1 MRVLALRFFWGG
13 AEKKKGK
20 GKTKMRFM
28 KRIAAIMLS
37 VVMVLGMS
45 SAVSATNATS
55 QENPGTSTT
64 TRGKITIDNAIVGQ
78 TYTIYRILELE
89 SYSHD
94 GVTPKNGNY
103 AYKVAPGWEN
113 FVDASGDGSAYL
125 EKDASGYV
133 TWKGDVTDAR
143 LAEFAK
149 EALAYATSATPA
161 IPNAGRKEAPA
172 ATTGSDTTTVEFDNL
187 TLGYYLVE
195 SSTGALC
202 SLTTTNNQVNIR
214 EKNGVPSV
222 EKKVQ
227 EDSKTAGAADEYG
240 DTNTADIGQTVHFKT
255 TITAQAGAKNYVLHD
270 KMSDGLTFDSGS
282 VVVKWTNSDGTE
294 KATAP
299 VTPADYSVITDSLE
313 SVTPCTFHI
322 EFTEAFCVK
331 LEKDDKIIVTYS
343 ATLNKKASIGTT
355 PGNTNETWLGYGN
368 NSTTNHDTTTTKTF
382 ELPVFKYTEKTAG
395 MKIGLA
401 GAKFKLSTSADPADS
416 SKIVKMEQ
424 ITGGVTEDTYCVN
437 NKAGTVE
444 EITTTDRTTESA
456 GKFKIK
462 GLDAGTY
469 YLHETKQPDGYNK
482 LTAPVTV
489 VIAEDGTIT
498 VNNAALPT
506 PGLVEIE
513 NKTGSLLPSTG
524 GRGTTIL
531 YVLGALLVLGS
542 SVVLITK
549 RRTKE

>member
-1 MRVLALRFFWGG
+1 
-13 AEKKKGK
+13 
-20 GKTKMRFM
+20 MRFM

-227 EDSKTAGAADEYG
+227 EDSKTAGVADEYG
-240 DTNTADIGQTVHFKT
+240 DTNTADIGQTVYFKT
-255 TITAQAGAKNYVLHD
+255 TITAQPGAENYVLHD
-270 KMSDGLTFDSGS
+270 TMSEGLTFNADSVAVS
-282 VVVKWTNSDGTE
+282 WTNMSGDDQGTVTASNDYTVMTPGTE
-294 KATAP
+294 ATGK
-299 VTPADYSVITDSLE
+299 
-313 SVTPCTFHI
+313 CTFEI
-322 EFTEAFCVK
+322 IFTETFCHGLK
-331 LEKDDKIIVTYS
+331 ANDKIIVTYS

-368 NSTTNHDTTTTKTF
+368 HSTTNHATTTTKTF

-395 MKIGLA
+395 TKTGLA
-401 GAKFKLSTSADPADS
+401 GAKFKLSTSNDLTDS
-416 SKIVKMEQ
+416 SKIVKMER
-424 ITGGVTEDTYCVN
+424 ITGVTEDTYCVN

-444 EITTTDRTTESA
+444 EITTTNSTPESA

-482 LTAPVTV
+482 LKEPVKVVIDENGVITVGTDAKEVEEVTV
-489 VIAEDGTIT
+489 L
-498 VNNAALPT
+498 NN
-506 PGLVEIE
+506 
-513 NKTGSLLPSTG
+513 TGSILPSTG

>member
-1 MRVLALRFFWGG
+1 
-13 AEKKKGK
+13 
-20 GKTKMRFM
+20 MRFM

-45 SAVSATNATS
+45 SAVSATNAS
-55 QENPGTSTT
+55 ANSGTSETT
-64 TRGKITIDNAIVGQ
+64 KGKITITNAIPGQ

-94 GVTPKNGNY
+94 GVRPENGNY
-103 AYKVAPGWEN
+103 AYKVVTEWDNFVNAPG
-113 FVDASGDGSAYL
+113 AGSDYL

-133 TWKGDVTDAR
+133 TWKGETTEVR
-143 LAEFAK
+143 YAEFAK
-149 EALAYATSATPA
+149 KALTYAKDTTNSVTADT
-161 IPNAGRKEAPA
+161 KEATT
-172 ATTGSDTTTVEFDNL
+172 ATVVFDNL
-187 TLGYYLVE
+187 ALGYYLVE

-202 SLTTTNNQVNIR
+202 SLTTTNNQVSIR

-227 EDSKTAGAADEYG
+227 EDSKAAGAADEYG

-255 TITAQAGAKNYVLHD
+255 TITAQSDAKNYVLHD

-282 VVVKWTNSDGTE
+282 VVVKWTNSAGTE

-313 SVTPCTFHI
+313 SAKPCTFHI
-322 EFTEAFCVK
+322 EFTKDFCDK
-331 LEKDDKIIVTYS
+331 LETDDKIIVTYS

-395 MKIGLA
+395 RKTGLA

-424 ITGGVTEDTYCVN
+424 ITEGVTEDTYCVN

-444 EITTTDRTTESA
+444 EITTTDRTPESA

-549 RRTKE
+549 RRMKE

>member
-1 MRVLALRFFWGG
+1 MPALRFFWGG

-28 KRIAAIMLS
+28 KRIVAIMLS

-45 SAVSATNATS
+45 SVVSATTATS
-55 QENPGTSTT
+55 QENAGTSPT
-64 TRGKITIDNAIVGQ
+64 TRGKITITNAIPGQ

-94 GVTPKNGNY
+94 GVKPEDGNY
-103 AYKVAPGWEN
+103 AYKVAPGWED
-113 FVDASGDGSAYL
+113 FIGSSGEGNQYL
-125 EKDASGYV
+125 QSDASGYV
-133 TWKGDVTDAR
+133 TWKDETNEAR

-149 EALAYATSATPA
+149 KALTYATSTTAA
-161 IPNAGRKEAPA
+161 IENAVTRNAP
-172 ATTGSDTTTVEFDNL
+172 ATTGAATTTVEFDDIA
-187 TLGYYLVE
+187 LGYYLVE

-202 SLTTTNNQVNIR
+202 SLTTTNNQVSIT

-227 EDSKTAGAADEYG
+227 EDSKTAGVADEYG
-240 DTNTADIGQTVHFKT
+240 DTNTADIGQTVYFKT
-255 TITAQAGAKNYVLHD
+255 TITAQPGAENYVLHD
-270 KMSDGLTFDSGS
+270 TMSEGLTFNADSVAVS
-282 VVVKWTNSDGTE
+282 WTNMSGDDQGTVTASNDYTVMTPGTE
-294 KATAP
+294 ATGK
-299 VTPADYSVITDSLE
+299 
-313 SVTPCTFHI
+313 CTFEI
-322 EFTEAFCVK
+322 IFTETFCHGLK
-331 LEKDDKIIVTYS
+331 ANDKIIVTYS

-368 NSTTNHDTTTTKTF
+368 HSTTNHATTTTKTF

-395 MKIGLA
+395 TKTGLA
-401 GAKFKLSTSADPADS
+401 GAKFKLSTSNDLTDS
-416 SKIVKMEQ
+416 SKIVKMER
-424 ITGGVTEDTYCVN
+424 ITGVTEDTYCVN

-444 EITTTDRTTESA
+444 EITTTNSTPESA

-482 LTAPVTV
+482 LKEPVKVVIDENGVITVGTDAKEVEEVTV
-489 VIAEDGTIT
+489 L
-498 VNNAALPT
+498 NN
-506 PGLVEIE
+506 
-513 NKTGSLLPSTG
+513 TGSILPSTG

-549 RRTKE
+549 RRMKE

>member
-1 MRVLALRFFWGG
+1 
-13 AEKKKGK
+13 
-20 GKTKMRFM
+20 MRFM

-55 QENPGTSTT
+55 PENSGTSTT
-64 TRGKITIDNAIVGQ
+64 TRGKITITNAIPGQ

-94 GVTPKNGNY
+94 GSKPENGNY
-103 AYKVAPGWEN
+103 AYKVATGWDS
-113 FVDASGDGSAYL
+113 FVDAPGDGSAYL
-125 EKDASGYV
+125 EKDASDYV
-133 TWKGDVTDAR
+133 TWKGEITDAR

-149 EALAYATSATPA
+149 MALAYATSATSA
-161 IPNAGRKEAPA
+161 IENAGTIVAPA
-172 ATTGSDTTTVEFDNL
+172 ATTGSDTTTVEFDDL
-187 TLGYYLVE
+187 ALGYYLVE

-202 SLTTTNNQVNIR
+202 SLTTTNNQVSIR

-255 TITAQAGAKNYVLHD
+255 TITAQAGAVNYVLHD
-270 KMSDGLTFDSGS
+270 TMSEGLTFSGESS
-282 VVVKWTNSDGTE
+282 VKVQLATSTETRDINTAEYTVKSSGLSDN
-294 KATAP
+294 
-299 VTPADYSVITDSLE
+299 
-313 SVTPCTFHI
+313 CTFEI
-322 EFTEAFCVK
+322 EFEKSLCDTLKANDK
-331 LEKDDKIIVTYS
+331 LIITYT
-343 ATLNKKASIGTT
+343 ATLNEKASIGAT
-355 PGNTNETWLGYGN
+355 PGNTNEIKLTYGN
-368 NSTTNHDTTTTKTF
+368 NKETEKSRTTTKTF

-395 MKIGLA
+395 TKTGLA
-401 GAKFKLSTSADPADS
+401 GAKFVLNKDS
-416 SKIVKMEQ
+416 SNSAAAPIKLVS
-424 ITGGVTEDTYCVN
+424 ITAP
-437 NKAGTVE
+437 AGKTGDYYRVAKPDE
-444 EITTTDRTTESA
+444 TGITEITTKVS
-456 GKFKIK
+456 GKFTIQ
-462 GLDAGTY
+462 GLDADTY

-482 LTAPVTV
+482 LKESVKV
-489 VIAEDGTIT
+489 EIDENGVIT
-498 VNNAALPT
+498 VGTDAAVVNEVEVLNN
-506 PGLVEIE
+506 
-513 NKTGSLLPSTG
+513 TGSLLPSTG

>member
-1 MRVLALRFFWGG
+1 
-13 AEKKKGK
+13 
-20 GKTKMRFM
+20 MRFM

-45 SAVSATNATS
+45 SAVSATTTS
-55 QENPGTSTT
+55 ANSGTSETT
-64 TRGKITIDNAIVGQ
+64 KGKITITNAIPGQ

-94 GVTPKNGNY
+94 GVRPENGNY
-103 AYKVAPGWEN
+103 AYKVVTEWDNFVNAPG
-113 FVDASGDGSAYL
+113 AGSDYL

-133 TWKGDVTDAR
+133 TWKGDATDDAR

-149 EALAYATSATPA
+149 KALEYATSTPA
-161 IPNAGRKEAPA
+161 IENAGTINAPA
-172 ATTGSDTTTVEFDNL
+172 ATSGSETTTVVFDDL
-187 TLGYYLVE
+187 ALGYYLVE

-202 SLTTTNNQVNIR
+202 SLTTTNNQVNIT

-227 EDSKTAGAADEYG
+227 EDSKAAGAADEYG

-255 TITAQAGAKNYVLHD
+255 TITAQSGAEKYVLHD
-270 KMSDGLTFDSGS
+270 TMSEGLTFNADSVAVS
-282 VVVKWTNSDGTE
+282 WTNMSGTDQGTVTASNDYTVTTPGTE
-294 KATAP
+294 ATGK
-299 VTPADYSVITDSLE
+299 
-313 SVTPCTFHI
+313 CTFEI
-322 EFTEAFCVK
+322 IFTETFCGK
-331 LEKDDKIIVTYS
+331 LKANDKLIVTYT
-343 ATLNKKASIGTT
+343 ATLNEKASIGATS
-355 PGNTNETWLGYGN
+355 GNTNETKLTYGN
-368 NSTTNHDTTTTKTF
+368 NKETEKSTTTTKTF
-382 ELPVFKYTEKTAG
+382 ELPVFKYTEKNDGT
-395 MKIGLA
+395 KTGLA

-444 EITTTDRTTESA
+444 EITTTDRTPESA

-489 VIAEDGTIT
+489 VITEDGKIT
-498 VNNAALPT
+498 VNGATLPT
-506 PGLVEIE
+506 SGLVEIE

>member
-1 MRVLALRFFWGG
+1 
-13 AEKKKGK
+13 
-20 GKTKMRFM
+20 MRFM

-45 SAVSATNATS
+45 SVVSATTATS
-55 QENPGTSTT
+55 QENAGTSPT
-64 TRGKITIDNAIVGQ
+64 TRGKITITNAIPEQ

-94 GVTPKNGNY
+94 GETPKNGNY
-103 AYKVAPGWEN
+103 AYKVASGWDN
-113 FVDASGDGSAYL
+113 FVSESGAGSAYL
-125 EKDASGYV
+125 EKDATSGYV
-133 TWKGDVTDAR
+133 KWKGETTDAR
-143 LAEFAK
+143 FAEFAK
-149 EALAYATSATPA
+149 KALEYATTATA
-161 IPNAGRKEAPA
+161 ASGNAVTKNAPA
-172 ATTGSDTTTVEFDNL
+172 ATTGSETTTVEFDDL
-187 TLGYYLVE
+187 ALGYYLVE

-202 SLTTTNNQVNIR
+202 SLTTTNNQVSIR

-222 EKKVQ
+222 EKQVKI
-227 EDSKTAGAADEYG
+227 AADTYA
-240 DTNTADIGQTVHFKT
+240 DSNTANIGATVEFKT

-270 KMSDGLTFDSGS
+270 TMSEGLTFNADS
-282 VVVKWTNSDGTE
+282 VAVKWTNSAETE

-313 SVTPCTFHI
+313 SATPCTFHI
-322 EFTEAFCVK
+322 EFTEDFCDK
-331 LEKDDKIIVTYS
+331 LEKDDKIIVTYT
-343 ATLNKKASIGTT
+343 ATLNKKAAIGAT

-395 MKIGLA
+395 TKTGLA
-401 GAKFKLSTSADPADS
+401 GAKFKLSTSNDLADS
-416 SKIVKMEQ
+416 SKIVKMER
-424 ITGGVTEDTYCVN
+424 ITGGTEDTYCVKN
-437 NKAGTVE
+437 TTGTVE
-444 EITTTDRTTESA
+444 EITTTDTSGSA
-456 GKFKIK
+456 GKFTIK

-489 VIAEDGTIT
+489 VITEDGKIT
-498 VNNAALPT
+498 VNGATLPT
-506 PGLVEIE
+506 SGLVEIE

-549 RRTKE
+549 RRMKE